1 MYNQAAHDLQE
12 CRAQLQSTTT
22 QLDTARC
29 ELNEIRPALATSR
42 DEVLAKDAELITLKT
57 LLSEARANFVHTTEE
72 NSGLKESSIAERVE
86 IGKLKQV
93 LELSK
98 RRIASLSEG

>member
-1 MYNQAAHDLQE
+1 MCTQAFHDLRE
-12 CRAQLQSTTT
+12 CRAQLQVTTA

-29 ELNEIRPALATSR
+29 ELDEIRPAPATSR
-42 DEVLAKDAELITLKT
+42 DDVSAKDAELVTLKT
-57 LLSEARANFVHTTEE
+57 LLSEARANFVNTTEE
-72 NSGLKESSIAERVE
+72 NSGLKESSIAERIE
-86 IGKLKQV
+86 IGKLKQI

>member
-1 MYNQAAHDLQE
+1 MCNQAAHDLKE
-12 CRAQLQSTTT
+12 CRAQLQMTTA

-42 DEVLAKDAELITLKT
+42 DEASAKDAELVTLRA
-57 LLSEARANFVHTTEE
+57 LLSEARANFVNTTEE
-72 NSGLKESSIAERVE
+72 NSGLKESSIAERIE
-86 IGKLKQV
+86 IGKLKQI

>member
-1 MYNQAAHDLQE
+1 MYNQAAHELQE
-12 CRAQLQSTTT
+12 CRARLQLTTA
-22 QLDTARC
+22 QLDTACC

-42 DEVLAKDAELITLKT
+42 DEGVAKDAELVTLKA
-57 LLSEARANFVHTTEE
+57 LLSDARENFIRTSAEY
-72 NSGLKESSIAERVE
+72 SGLKESSIAERVE
-86 IGKLKQV
+86 IGKLKQM